1 MTKDLM
7 LMNPSSG
14 VVQAE
19 NDWSADGYTV
29 GKAILIPVEWDE
41 EFDGWVEV

>member
-1 MTKDLM
+1 MATELM

-14 VVQAE
+14 VVQSE

-29 GKAILIPVEWDE
+29 GKALLIPVEWDE
-41 EFDGWVEV
+41 ESQSWVEV